1 MIVMAIGEAGIT
13 GVLGEWRI
21 IVLTLKHALTVMPL
35 AITILLVKTHPHILI
50 TNNVMTVMFIGLEAI
65 VRD

>member
-1 MIVMAIGEAGIT
+1 MTVMAIGETGII

-21 IVLTLKHALTVMPL
+21 IVPILKHALMVMPL
-35 AITILLVKTHPHILI
+35 AITILLVKVHPHILI
-50 TNNVMTVMFIGLEAI
+50 TNNVMTVMYIGLEAI